1 MEASGKLARDEKS
14 SYLNRM
20 NGWIDHYILQ
30 QPLLPQQQQQQQQKN
45 RILKSRPFRLLVVI
59 YILFSVLFTGTHIS
73 SWLFSTKD
81 AWTYQ
86 RTYDALEPY
95 SLVSDMSHGLKMSKL
110 FSKGHY
116 DALQY
121 VQPFWQKASVIPD
134 ELDTTIITTTT
145 PETWKDLVFLAK
157 SWDGPISATLHVAK
171 DASIKATIQA
181 EYQSNPSLFK
191 NVDLHLIETPTGIK
205 QSVSVLVPLN
215 VERNLARIYARSQH
229 VCDMPLNTILVT
241 ELRQTLLKHQTKY
254 AALMKKGD
262 MLVIPTFKH
271 TSGQEIPV
279 TKKELVGLVQG
290 EKSLVLH
297 DAHFESNKGP
307 TDFETW
313 KASDSLYKVTG
324 YTMDYEPIVIQSKT
338 VQPWCSERFVDKRS
352 ACLLSSYLAGND
364 FYVLPSDFVIYKP
377 TTANAA
383 ISDLDTVI
391 EKRLYAKFYWEQCVY
406 QGRQL
411 DAMGL
416 WNTAKSDHIRQQCSR
431 VIQNWGRGLI
441 GKPE

>member
-1 MEASGKLARDEKS
+1 M
-14 SYLNRM
+14 
-20 NGWIDHYILQ
+20 I
-30 QPLLPQQQQQQQQKN
+30 
-45 RILKSRPFRLLVVI
+45 
-59 YILFSVLFTGTHIS
+59 
-73 SWLFSTKD
+73 
-81 AWTYQ
+81 
-86 RTYDALEPY
+86 
-95 SLVSDMSHGLKMSKL
+95 
-110 FSKGHY
+110 
-116 DALQY
+116 
-121 VQPFWQKASVIPD
+121 
-134 ELDTTIITTTT
+134 
-145 PETWKDLVFLAK
+145 
-157 SWDGPISATLHVAK
+157 GPISATLHVAK

-241 ELRQTLLKHQTKY
+241 DLRQTLLKHQTKY

-313 KASDSLYKVTG
+313 KASDALYKVTG

-383 ISDLDTVI
+383 ISDLDVSANP
-391 EKRLYAKFYWEQCVY
+391 YNN
-406 QGRQL
+406 
-411 DAMGL
+411 GL
-416 WNTAKSDHIRQQCSR
+416 FKCTKLSYS
-431 VIQNWGRGLI
+431 
-441 GKPE
+441 K